1 MDGSSASLIVIPI
14 VVTISLAIWL
24 IAVYHA
30 DSYHPT
36 PKAGRQTPG
45 RNRSGP
51 ASLDG
56 PRLPDAGARGEITGI
71 HGRHPL
77 PRRNG
82 HQPAGVMGRPG
93 QDLTG
98 ECRLRHLLQPADWSS
113 PGRR

>member
-1 MDGSSASLIVIPI
+1 MDGSSASLIIIPI
-14 VVTISLAIWL
+14 VVTISVAIWL

-30 DSYHPT
+30 DSYYPT
-36 PKAGRQTPG
+36 PKAGRPTPG

-51 ASLDG
+51 ASPDG
-56 PRLPDAGARGEITGI
+56 PRLPDTGASGGITGI

-82 HQPAGVMGRPG
+82 YQPAGAMDRPGQG

-98 ECRLRHLLQPADWSS
+98 ASR
-113 PGRR
+113 

>member
-1 MDGSSASLIVIPI
+1 MDGSSAALIIIPI

-36 PKAGRQTPG
+36 PTAGRPSPG
-45 RNRSGP
+45 PDRSRM

-56 PRLPDAGARGEITGI
+56 PRLPDGEAGGDVTGI
-71 HGRHPL
+71 HGRHRL

-82 HQPAGVMGRPG
+82 FQPAGVMDRPG
-93 QDLTG
+93 KDLTG
-98 ECRLRHLLQPADWSS
+98 ASR
-113 PGRR
+113 